1 MRAPAESTS
10 QKIGSSL
17 ARATS
22 VARTIFST
30 VRAPHEPA
38 FTVGSLATTTAG
50 RPSTSPRPVTTPSAG
65 NPSAV
70 AFASTA
76 SSTNVSG
83 SNSNPR
89 RSRTYNLFWRA
100 SLAAPAS
107 VGPSAAARAAA
118 NRRAT
123 SLIESP
129 ARGQPTRAP

>member
-10 QKIGSSL
+10 QKMGSSL

-38 FTVGSLATTTAG
+38 FTVGSLATATAG
-50 RPSTSPRPVTTPSAG
+50 RPSTRPRPVITPSAG
-65 NPSAV
+65 SPAAV
-70 AFASTA
+70 ALASCA

-83 SNSNPR
+83 SNSSDK
-89 RSRTYNLFWRA
+89 RSRTYSLFCRA

-107 VGPSAAARAAA
+107 VAPSVAARASAS
-118 NRRAT
+118 RRAK
-123 SLIESP
+123 SLNVSP
-129 ARGQPTRAP
+129 AP